1 MGEKRER
8 IVPPLTTRFQVD
20 PIRLHAPTGK
30 RNQGEFVR
38 LWRAM
43 RDKRNCPA
51 IWLYG
56 WHLELTGLLYL
67 SPKQIDAR
75 GYDLIGVYEGNS
87 ISIPDLRDDLE
98 AAGLMS
104 FNAERAKGRYAA

>member
-1 MGEKRER
+1 MGERRER
-8 IVPPLTTRFQVD
+8 VVGPLTTQFRVD
-20 PIRLHAPTGK
+20 PVKLHAPTGK
-30 RNQGEFVR
+30 LHQGEFVR

-43 RDKRNCPA
+43 RDKRNCQV

-75 GYDLIGVYEGNS
+75 GYELIGVYEGNA

-98 AAGLMS
+98 SAGLMS
-104 FNAERAKGRYAA
+104 FNLQRSKGNYAP